1 MTGKSLKPW
10 LFVSVVLNV
19 FLLGGVGGGLY
30 HWMASAKPVEVA
42 VNQHGLR
49 QAMVK
54 LPVERRRE
62 LRQLLRH
69 NRDDSQ
75 PLIMAGREAR
85 LGVIKQL
92 EAPTLDRDV
101 LVAELA
107 KAREAD
113 MALRGLVD
121 STLAQFAS
129 TLPLDE
135 RKALVQALY
144 VRGAANAKATR
155 AHEVARTLAPSNP

>member
-1 MTGKSLKPW
+1 MSTQSLKPW
-10 LFVSVVLNV
+10 LLVSVLLNV
-19 FLLGGVGGGLY
+19 FLMGGVGGAVY
-30 HWMASAKPVEVA
+30 HWMASAKPVEAV

-54 LPVERRRE
+54 LPPERRRE

-69 NRDDSQ
+69 NRADSQ
-75 PLIMAGREAR
+75 PLVMAGREAR

-101 LVAELA
+101 LVTELA

-113 MALRGLVD
+113 MALRALVD
-121 STLAQFAS
+121 TTLAQFAS
-129 TLPLDE
+129 TLPQVE
-135 RKALVQALY
+135 RQKLVEALY
-144 VRGAANAKATR
+144 LRGQGKPKEKLKEPVANSR
-155 AHEVARTLAPSNP
+155 

>member
-1 MTGKSLKPW
+1 MTTRSLKPW
-10 LFVSVVLNV
+10 LFVSILLNV
-19 FLLGGVGGGLY
+19 FLIGGVGGGLY
-30 HWMASAKPVEVA
+30 HWMTNARPAEAV

-54 LPVERRRE
+54 LPPERRRE
-62 LRQLLRH
+62 LRQLLRR

-92 EAPTLDRDV
+92 DAPRLDREA
-101 LVAELA
+101 LLAELA

-113 MALRGLVD
+113 MALRALVD
-121 STLAQFAS
+121 DTLAQFAN
-129 TLPLDE
+129 TLPQDE
-135 RKALVQALY
+135 RQQLVEALY
-144 VRGAANAKATR
+144 RRGQAKAQ
-155 AHEVARTLAPSNP
+155 AKLAGKEPRS

>member
-129 TLPLDE
+129 TLPVDE
-135 RKALVQALY
+135 RQKLVEALY
-144 VRGAANAKATR
+144 LRGQAKAQMKSAGDKPR
-155 AHEVARTLAPSNP
+155 S

>member
-1 MTGKSLKPW
+1 MTVRSLKPW
-10 LFVSVVLNV
+10 LLVSVLLNV
-19 FLLGGVGGGLY
+19 FLIGGVGGGLY
-30 HWMASAKPVEVA
+30 HWFATSATPEHVV

-54 LPVERRRE
+54 LPPERRKE

-69 NRDDSQ
+69 NRADSQ

-92 EAPTLDRDV
+92 EAPTLDREALMAD
-101 LVAELA
+101 LA

-113 MALRGLVD
+113 VALRALVD
-121 STLAQFAS
+121 GTLAQFAG
-129 TLPLDE
+129 TLPQDE
-135 RKALVQALY
+135 RQKLVEALY
-144 VRGAANAKATR
+144 LRGQAKHKEGPGNKPR
-155 AHEVARTLAPSNP
+155 S

>member
-1 MTGKSLKPW
+1 MSLKSLKPW
-10 LFVSVVLNV
+10 LLASVLLNV
-19 FLLGGVGGGLY
+19 FLIGGVGGGLY
-30 HWMASAKPVEVA
+30 HWMASAKPAEAV

-49 QAMVK
+49 QAMIK
-54 LPVERRRE
+54 LPPERRRE

-69 NRDDSQ
+69 NRADSQ

-85 LGVIKQL
+85 MGVIKQL

-113 MALRGLVD
+113 MALRALVD
-121 STLAQFAS
+121 TTLAQFAS
-129 TLPLDE
+129 TLPREE
-135 RKALVQALY
+135 RQKLVEALY
-144 VRGAANAKATR
+144 LRGQAAGRK
-155 AHEVARTLAPSNP
+155 PQS

>member
-1 MTGKSLKPW
+1 MTVRSLKPW
-10 LFVSVVLNV
+10 LLASVLLNV
-19 FLLGGVGGGLY
+19 FLIGGVGGGLY
-30 HWMASAKPVEVA
+30 HWIATSAKPEQGV

-54 LPVERRRE
+54 LPPERRKE

-69 NRDDSQ
+69 NRADSQ

-92 EAPTLDRDV
+92 EAPTLDREA

-113 MALRGLVD
+113 VALRALVD
-121 STLAQFAS
+121 STLAQFAG
-129 TLPLDE
+129 TLPQDE
-135 RKALVQALY
+135 RQKMVEALY
-144 VRGAANAKATR
+144 LRGQAKAKDKPR
-155 AHEVARTLAPSNP
+155 S

>member
-1 MTGKSLKPW
+1 MSLKSLKPW
-10 LFVSVVLNV
+10 LLASALLNV
-19 FLLGGVGGGLY
+19 FLIGGVGGGLY
-30 HWMASAKPVEVA
+30 HWMASAKPAAAV

-49 QAMVK
+49 QAMIK
-54 LPVERRRE
+54 LPPERRRE

-69 NRDDSQ
+69 NRADSQ

-85 LGVIKQL
+85 MGVIKQL

-113 MALRGLVD
+113 MALRALVD
-121 STLAQFAS
+121 TTLAQFAS
-129 TLPLDE
+129 TLPREE
-135 RKALVQALY
+135 RQKLVEALY
-144 VRGAANAKATR
+144 LRGQAAGRK
-155 AHEVARTLAPSNP
+155 PQS

>member
-1 MTGKSLKPW
+1 MTARSLKPW
-10 LFVSVVLNV
+10 LFVSILLNV
-19 FLLGGVGGGLY
+19 FLIGGVGGGLY
-30 HWMASAKPVEVA
+30 HWMANARPAEAV

-54 LPVERRRE
+54 LPPERRRE
-62 LRQLLRH
+62 LRQLLRR

-92 EAPTLDRDV
+92 EAPSLDREA
-101 LVAELA
+101 LLAELA

-113 MALRGLVD
+113 MALRALVD
-121 STLAQFAS
+121 GTLAQFAN
-129 TLPLDE
+129 TLPQDE
-135 RKALVQALY
+135 RQQLVEALY
-144 VRGAANAKATR
+144 RRGQAKAQ
-155 AHEVARTLAPSNP
+155 AKLAGKEPRS

>member
-1 MTGKSLKPW
+1 MSTQSLKPW
-10 LFVSVVLNV
+10 LLVSVLLNV
-19 FLLGGVGGGLY
+19 FLMGGVGGAVY
-30 HWMASAKPVEVA
+30 HWMASAKPAEMA

-54 LPVERRRE
+54 LPPERRRE

-69 NRDDSQ
+69 NRADSQ
-75 PLIMAGREAR
+75 PLVMAGREAR

-101 LVAELA
+101 LVTELA

-113 MALRGLVD
+113 MALRALVD
-121 STLAQFAS
+121 TTLAQFAS
-129 TLPLDE
+129 TLPQVE
-135 RKALVQALY
+135 RQKLVEALY
-144 VRGAANAKATR
+144 LRGQGKPK
-155 AHEVARTLAPSNP
+155 EKLEEPVADSR

>member
-1 MTGKSLKPW
+1 MTPSPKYLKP
-10 LFVSVVLNV
+10 LLVVSVLFNV
-19 FLLGGVGGGLY
+19 FLIGGVGGGLY
-30 HWMASAKPVEVA
+30 HWLANTKPAEAV

-54 LPVERRRE
+54 LPPERRRE
-62 LRQLLRH
+62 LRQLLRR

-92 EAPTLDRDV
+92 EAPSLDREA

-113 MALRGLVD
+113 MALRALVD
-121 STLAQFAS
+121 GTLAQFAK
-129 TLPLDE
+129 TLPQDE
-135 RKALVQALY
+135 RQQLVEALY
-144 VRGAANAKATR
+144 RRGQAKAQ
-155 AHEVARTLAPSNP
+155 AKLAGKEPRS

>member
-1 MTGKSLKPW
+1 MTAQSLKPW
-10 LFVSVVLNV
+10 LFVSVLLNV
-19 FLLGGVGGGLY
+19 FLIGGVGGGLY
-30 HWMASAKPVEVA
+30 HWMASAQPAETV

-54 LPVERRRE
+54 LPPARRRE

-69 NRDDSQ
+69 NSADSQ
-75 PLIMAGREAR
+75 PLIMAGRSAR
-85 LGVIKQL
+85 LGVIHQL

-113 MALRGLVD
+113 MALRALVD
-121 STLAQFAS
+121 TTLAQFAS
-129 TLPLDE
+129 TLPQVE
-135 RKALVQALY
+135 RQKLVEALY
-144 VRGAANAKATR
+144 LRGQGKPGGKLKEPAADSR
-155 AHEVARTLAPSNP
+155 

>member
-1 MTGKSLKPW
+1 MSTQSLKPW
-10 LFVSVVLNV
+10 LLVSVLLNV
-19 FLLGGVGGGLY
+19 FLMGGVGGAVY
-30 HWMASAKPVEVA
+30 HWMASAKPAEAA

-54 LPVERRRE
+54 LPPERRRE

-69 NRDDSQ
+69 NRADSQ
-75 PLIMAGREAR
+75 PLVMAGREAR

-101 LVAELA
+101 LVTELA

-113 MALRGLVD
+113 MALRALVD
-121 STLAQFAS
+121 TTLAQFAS
-129 TLPLDE
+129 TLPQVE
-135 RKALVQALY
+135 RQKLVEALY
-144 VRGAANAKATR
+144 LRGQGKPKENL
-155 AHEVARTLAPSNP
+155 EEPVADSR